1 MYHPHYQEAR
11 ILLLHLKNW
20 WSKAKPKQL
29 KHPTIS
35 SDQNR
40 EKGEI
45 LHVYKCQ
52 WEQIFANNRKKH
64 DNRKLP
70 FTWQRLVSAIQNA
83 AIFSDIT
90 PHGKKHILI
99 KIAKASCSA
108 KALTTTTV
116 RSFPGIYDFI
126 LSATKQA
133 DAEPAA
139 IMMIQRKNSA
149 GTTKRNWNCLTQ
161 CLKDF
166 TMSVEGQ

>member
-1 MYHPHYQEAR
+1 MIKSQ
-11 ILLLHLKNW
+11 
-20 WSKAKPKQL
+20 AKTVKTS
-29 KHPTIS
+29 HNII
-35 SDQNR
+35 DQNR

-64 DNRKLP
+64 DNLKLP
-70 FTWQRLVSAIQNA
+70 FTWQRLVPAIQNA

-116 RSFPGIYDFI
+116 RSFPGIYEFI

-161 CLKDF
+161 WLKDF